1 MTDLATR
8 APAQGR
14 LPEATAGAPL
24 FRTRITELFGIRHPI
39 LAGGLMWLSD
49 ARYVA
54 GIVNAGGVGF
64 ITPRSFDTLDA
75 YRDELKRCRELTQ
88 GQPFGVNIT
97 LSSRNANNEL
107 VPRYID
113 IALEEGVRHFE
124 TVAAQP
130 EPLFEAIHAGGGLV
144 VHKASR
150 IRHAQKAEALGAD
163 AVCLVGMEAGGHPGM
178 NELPTSVMG
187 AYAAERIT
195 IPLVLG
201 GGIGSGRQ
209 LVAALALGADGVVMG
224 TRFLTC
230 HEVWAHERYKDH
242 LVGCD
247 EESSTTALRSIQD
260 TWRVLANDN
269 ARAVQA
275 MEAAGTRRHADFG
288 DLIKGT
294 TTRDHCYRGGDV
306 SRGMVSMGPAI
317 GFAHRRESIQEAMD
331 SLMADARHYLARL
344 KSLEVS
350 A

>member
-1 MTDLATR
+1 MN
-8 APAQGR
+8 
-14 LPEATAGAPL
+14 EAL
-24 FRTRITELFGIRHPI
+24 FDTRITRLFGIEHPI

-54 GIVNAGGVGF
+54 GIVNAGGMGF

-75 YRDELKRCRELTQ
+75 FRDQLKLCRELTQ
-88 GQPFGVNIT
+88 GKPFGVNLT
-97 LSSRNANNEL
+97 LSSRNQNNEL
-107 VPRYID
+107 VPRHIE
-113 IALEEGVRHFE
+113 IALSEGVRHFE

-130 EPLFEAIHAGGGLV
+130 EPLFQAIHAGGGIVL
-144 VHKASR
+144 HKASR
-150 IRHAQKAEALGAD
+150 IRYALKAETLGAD

-178 NELPTSVMG
+178 NELPTFLMG
-187 AYAAERIT
+187 ALAVERIT

-209 LVAALALGADGVVMG
+209 IVAALALGADGVLMG

-230 HEVWAHERYKDH
+230 HEVWAHENYKNH

-247 EESSTTALRSIQD
+247 EEMSTTAMRSLQD

-269 ARAVQA
+269 ARTVQA
-275 MEAAGTRRHADFG
+275 MEAAGTRDHAGFG
-288 DLIKGT
+288 DRIKGT

-306 SRGMVSMGPAI
+306 QQGMVSMGPAI
-317 GFAHRRESIQEAMD
+317 GFANRRESIAEAMH
-331 SLMADARHYLARL
+331 SLITDAALHLKRL
-344 KSLEVS
+344 KTLETH